1 MPYYFYVLYSQKL
14 DRYYI
19 GHTSDVEG
27 RLRRHNSR
35 HKGFTAKTD
44 DWMEVYREPYATK
57 EEAYRRE
64 LEVKKWKSRRRVQE
78 LSSAG

>member
-27 RLRRHNSR
+27 RLRRHNGR
-35 HKGFTAKTD
+35 HKGFTTKAD
-44 DWMEVYREPYATK
+44 DWREVYWESYPTK

-64 LEVKKWKSRRRVQE
+64 LEVKKWKSRKRVQE